1 MIVLRHCQSEF
12 NLHFT
17 RTRRDPGI
25 VDPALT
31 ELGERQAAQAALALA
46 GAAITRILVSPYTR
60 ALQSAAPIAAAFGL
74 TPVVTPMVRER
85 YAFICDIGSP
95 SSALARR
102 WAELDF
108 SRLDEVWWPMAN
120 ETEHEVLDRAER
132 FRGEMAALPDWS
144 TTLVVSH
151 WGFLLALSGDSLENG
166 SFRHV
171 DPNTRPEQPVV
182 WRH

>member
-25 VDPALT
+25 VDPVLT
-31 ELGERQAAQAALALA
+31 PFGERQAGQAALALA

-60 ALQSAAPIAAAFGL
+60 ALQTALPIARAWDL
-74 TPVVTPMVRER
+74 VPEVTPLIRER
-85 YAFICDIGSP
+85 YAFTCDIGTP
-95 SSALARR
+95 RTELQRR
-102 WAELDF
+102 WGPLDF
-108 SRLDEVWWPMAN
+108 SHLDEVWWPA
-120 ETEHEVLDRAER
+120 EIEAEADVLGRAER
-132 FRGEMAALPDWS
+132 FRGEIASLPDHD

-151 WGFLLALSGDSLENG
+151 WGFLLALSGRSLENG
-166 SFRHV
+166 TFRHV
-171 DPNTRPEQPVV
+171 DPHTRPAEPVV